1 MPLRQDPALHE
12 DIARQIREGRH
23 PEDLKGRAQLAAD
36 KLRGRAPMGVD
47 APNKTT
53 RKAIGGAAKLFV
65 VLKYGFIG
73 ALFVILGGLFTWAGC
88 YQHFDPKT
96 FFIGLAIVLVG
107 LFCLYRAFSAWQL
120 LKTIAH
126 A

>member
-1 MPLRQDPALHE
+1 MPLRPDPAQHE

-23 PEDLKGRAQLAAD
+23 PEDFRGRAQLAAD

-47 APNKTT
+47 APNKTA
-53 RKAIGGAAKLFV
+53 RKAIGGGAKLFV

-73 ALFVILGGLFTWAGC
+73 ILFVILGGLFTWAGC
-88 YQHFDPKT
+88 YQTFEPKT
-96 FFIGLAIVLVG
+96 FFIGLAIVVVG
-107 LFCLYRAFSAWQL
+107 LLALWRAFRAWQI
-120 LKTIAH
+120 LKTIAR